1 MARILLYIAIAPSR
15 PEKHGQ
21 EDQIMWIVRLALR
34 RPYTFVVV
42 ALLIAVLGIASIL
55 TMQTDIFPSIN
66 IPVVTII
73 WSYGGLSPTEM
84 QDRVTTVVERA
95 LTSTVNNIEHIES
108 QSVRG
113 TSVIK
118 IYFQPGAD
126 VNAAEAEV
134 TAQCQEILKPLP
146 PGILPPLIIRY
157 NAADVPVVQIS
168 MGSNKL
174 SQQEISD
181 LGNNFIRT
189 QLVTVQG
196 AAVPVPYGGKN
207 RVVNVD
213 LDPDALYS
221 RGISPQEVT
230 NAILAQNVI
239 LSAGTVKMG
248 KIEYDVAMN
257 SSPEVLSDLNKI
269 PLRYRNGAV
278 VYMRDVAYVHDGF
291 LPQTNLVR
299 RDGRPSALL
308 PVLSS
313 GSASTLTVV
322 KNVRNLMPKIQAGL
336 PKSLKIDFL
345 FDQSVFVRSSITGV
359 VREGVIAACLTGLM
373 ILLFLRSWRS
383 TLIVATSIP
392 LSILVSICVLNAM
405 HQSLNI
411 MTLGGLALAVG
422 ILVDDA
428 TVEIENDYRHMEM
441 GRPLR
446 QAILDA
452 AAEVAT
458 PAFVATLS
466 ICIVFVPILFLG
478 GVGGYLFAPLALSVV
493 FAMLASYF
501 LSRTL
506 VPTMALYLLAAE
518 ERKLKAPPPARRSIF
533 RWIGDKFEAGF
544 ERLAKGYEG
553 VLAWA
558 MEHRGVAVTA
568 LLAFALLSLLLYP
581 FVGRD
586 FFPSVDAGM
595 LRLHVRCPPGTRI
608 EQTEVD
614 FQHVEDYLR
623 QVIPASELNVIDDNI
638 GLPNNINLARS
649 DSVTAGPSD
658 GEIMV
663 ALNPNH
669 HPTADYLKRIRA
681 EFPQRFP
688 GMQLFTQP
696 ADIVSQIL
704 NFGLPAPIDI
714 QVSGPI
720 GESDHNNQIA
730 QQIATELAAAPGA
743 VDVHVQQITS
753 APRIMVDT
761 DRTLAQENGMTAR
774 DVGNSLSISLTGS
787 GTATTNFWLN
797 YKNGVSYQVV
807 VQTPQYRVN
816 NLDELNRTPI
826 SLVSQTTPQFLSNLA
841 TVSRTTTP
849 LSLSHYNVQ
858 PVFDV
863 AANVQ
868 GTDLGTVSN
877 EVNRIVAKY
886 NSQISKASSI
896 TIRGQVLSMNQSF
909 FQMGLGICFA
919 ILFVYFLMVVN
930 FQSWTDPL
938 IILMALP
945 GALAGI
951 LWALFITRTTI
962 SVPALMGCIM
972 SIGVATSNSIL
983 MVTFANEQRRAE
995 FGSHDAK
1002 AAALSAGRTRLRPV
1016 LMTALAML
1024 IGMLPMSLAL
1034 GEGGEQNA
1042 PLGRAVIGGLAVA
1055 TVYTLFFV
1063 PVMYSLMRRRAPKDL
1078 NAEQES

>member
-1 MARILLYIAIAPSR
+1 
-15 PEKHGQ
+15 
-21 EDQIMWIVRLALR
+21 MWIVRLALR

-42 ALLIAVLGIASIL
+42 ALLIGVLGIVSIL

-66 IPVVTII
+66 IPVITVI

-95 LTSTVNNIEHIES
+95 LTSTVNNIEHMES

-221 RGISPQEVT
+221 RGISAQEVT

-248 KIEYDVAMN
+248 KIEYNVAMN
-257 SSPEVLSDLNKI
+257 SSPAVLSDLNNI
-269 PLRYRNGAV
+269 PLRYVNGAT
-278 VYMRDVAYVHDGF
+278 VYMRDVAFVHDGF

-359 VREGVIAACLTGLM
+359 VREGVIAACLTGVM

-392 LSILVSICVLNAM
+392 LSILVSICVLHAM
-405 HQSLNI
+405 HESLNI

-518 ERKLKAPPPARRSIF
+518 ERKLKAPRR
-533 RWIGDKFEAGF
+533 R
-544 ERLAKGYEG
+544 
-553 VLAWA
+553 V
-558 MEHRGVAVTA
+558 
-568 LLAFALLSLLLYP
+568 
-581 FVGRD
+581 
-586 FFPSVDAGM
+586 
-595 LRLHVRCPPGTRI
+595 
-608 EQTEVD
+608 
-614 FQHVEDYLR
+614 
-623 QVIPASELNVIDDNI
+623 
-638 GLPNNINLARS
+638 ARS
-649 DSVTAGPSD
+649 SD
-658 GEIMV
+658 GS
-663 ALNPNH
+663 
-669 HPTADYLKRIRA
+669 
-681 EFPQRFP
+681 
-688 GMQLFTQP
+688 GM
-696 ADIVSQIL
+696 
-704 NFGLPAPIDI
+704 
-714 QVSGPI
+714 
-720 GESDHNNQIA
+720 
-730 QQIATELAAAPGA
+730 
-743 VDVHVQQITS
+743 
-753 APRIMVDT
+753 
-761 DRTLAQENGMTAR
+761 
-774 DVGNSLSISLTGS
+774 GS
-787 GTATTNFWLN
+787 
-797 YKNGVSYQVV
+797 
-807 VQTPQYRVN
+807 
-816 NLDELNRTPI
+816 
-826 SLVSQTTPQFLSNLA
+826 
-841 TVSRTTTP
+841 
-849 LSLSHYNVQ
+849 
-858 PVFDV
+858 
-863 AANVQ
+863 
-868 GTDLGTVSN
+868 
-877 EVNRIVAKY
+877 
-886 NSQISKASSI
+886 
-896 TIRGQVLSMNQSF
+896 
-909 FQMGLGICFA
+909 
-919 ILFVYFLMVVN
+919 
-930 FQSWTDPL
+930 
-938 IILMALP
+938 
-945 GALAGI
+945 
-951 LWALFITRTTI
+951 
-962 SVPALMGCIM
+962 
-972 SIGVATSNSIL
+972 
-983 MVTFANEQRRAE
+983 
-995 FGSHDAK
+995 
-1002 AAALSAGRTRLRPV
+1002 RPV
-1016 LMTALAML
+1016 LRGSPEAMKASWP
-1024 IGMLPMSLAL
+1024 GRW
-1034 GEGGEQNA
+1034 NA
-1042 PLGRAVIGGLAVA
+1042 AG
-1055 TVYTLFFV
+1055 
-1063 PVMYSLMRRRAPKDL
+1063 S
-1078 NAEQES
+1078 S